1 MGEKHSS
8 SGDLT
13 TEGICV
19 FENVQLYSITYMYY
33 CNTEDNCRGEVW
45 NMFEDE
51 LLKLVNKKQNIRC

>member
-33 CNTEDNCRGEVW
+33 CNTEVSGVKKDLHFCIN
-45 NMFEDE
+45 FT
-51 LLKLVNKKQNIRC
+51 LKNSILIKKL

>member
-33 CNTEDNCRGEVW
+33 CNTEDNCGEV
-45 NMFEDE
+45 
-51 LLKLVNKKQNIRC
+51 